1 VKNDSGSFTLLVASA
16 DTTKPFAEH
25 EIVAKSGD
33 TIKLKVKY
41 GDFSADLAKVNE
53 ALIEVFE
60 AFSNQGLSHWLPFCD
75 RRRNMLPMKIKAI

>member
-16 DTTKPFAEH
+16 DTTQPFAEH

-33 TIKLKVKY
+33 TVTLKVEY

-53 ALIEVFE
+53 ALMEVFE
-60 AFSNQGLSHWLPFCD
+60 AFSNQELSHWLTFF
-75 RRRNMLPMKIKAI
+75 R